1 MAHDVMISHSNK
13 DKPAADAACAALEAR
28 GIRCW
33 IAPRDIN
40 PGQDWAASI
49 LRAIRDARIV
59 LLIFSRHANESL
71 QVRREVERAAHSGK
85 VLLPLRIDDVLPE
98 ETLEFFLSTPH
109 WLDAITP
116 PFEAHLE
123 KLADACSSLLAVTGR
138 SPDVATSPITGI
150 SPSQG
155 VTATVAG
162 DPDISA
168 ADQDAGTASETPEV
182 EHPDQLASLTPSFTD
197 KKRHPPDPGQGRD
210 DTATDTLRH
219 RGSTGIQ
226 PAASAEPATTDTT
239 PATESPPSLTA
250 PTDHSD
256 QAAAPRDIDRGNW
269 NSAPDTDTTPNT
281 PPAPARDPGTTP
293 AALANPT
300 RPSAR
305 QPLLQRLS
313 GRTKIAAAAGVIA
326 VIAAVIVAVK
336 AGQQPPQ
343 VLPQPAQASR
353 QTALPFTGLDLPE
366 GVAVDAAGTLYVTDP
381 GNKRVLTL
389 AAGSST
395 QSVLPFT
402 GLNLPDG
409 VAVDTAGT
417 LYVTD
422 PGTNYVSAPGNKR
435 VLTLAAGSST
445 QSVLPFTGL
454 NLPDG
459 VAVDTAGTLYVT
471 DFGNHRVLKL
481 AAGANTATVLPF
493 TGLGNPQ
500 GVAVDTAGTLYVTD
514 ADTNQVLKLA
524 AGANTATV
532 LPFTVG
538 GPHGVAVDTAGT
550 VYVTGYGS
558 NQVQK
563 LAAGANTATVLPFT
577 GLNQPTGVAVDAA
590 GNLYVTDYR
599 NNRVLKLPA
608 GS

>member
-162 DPDISA
+162 DPDIPA
-168 ADQDAGTASETPEV
+168 ADQDAGTASETSEV
-182 EHPDQLASLTPSFTD
+182 EHPDQLASRTPSFTD

-239 PATESPPSLTA
+239 P
-250 PTDHSD
+250 
-256 QAAAPRDIDRGNW
+256 
-269 NSAPDTDTTPNT
+269 TTP
-281 PPAPARDPGTTP
+281 PVPARDRGTTP
-293 AALANPT
+293 AALASPT
-300 RPSAR
+300 RPSPR

-313 GRTKIAAAAGVIA
+313 GRSKIAAAAGVIA
-326 VIAAVIVAVK
+326 IIAVIAAVIAVVIAVVK
-336 AGQQPPQ
+336 AGQQPPH
-343 VLPQPAQASR
+343 
-353 QTALPFTGLDLPE
+353 LPFTGLKHPS
-366 GVAVDAAGTLYVTDP
+366 GVAVDTAGTVYVTDP
-381 GNKRVLTL
+381 ANKRVLTL

-395 QSVLPFT
+395 LSVVPFT
-402 GLNLPDG
+402 DLDYPFA

-417 LYVTD
+417 VYVTD
-422 PGTNYVSAPGNKR
+422 TGNNE
-435 VLTLAAGSST
+435 VLKVAAGSSD
-445 QSVLPFTGL
+445 QSVVPFTGL
-454 NLPDG
+454 KHPS
-459 VAVDTAGTLYVT
+459 
-471 DFGNHRVLKL
+471 
-481 AAGANTATVLPF
+481 
-493 TGLGNPQ
+493 
-500 GVAVDTAGTLYVTD
+500 
-514 ADTNQVLKLA
+514 
-524 AGANTATV
+524 
-532 LPFTVG
+532 
-538 GPHGVAVDTAGT
+538 GVAVDTAGT
-550 VYVTGYGS
+550 VYVTDYDH
-558 NQVQK
+558 QRVLK
-563 LAAGANTATVLPFT
+563 LATGANAAAVLPFA
-577 GLNQPTGVAVDAA
+577 GLIAPYGVAVDTA
-590 GNLYVTDYR
+590 GNLYVTDHGGNQVLKLAAGSNTQSVLRFTVSEPEGVAVDTAGTVYVASYG
-599 NNRVLKLPA
+599 NHQVLKLAAGSNDQSVVPFNGLDGPDGVAVDTAGTVYVSDYGNQRVLKLPA